1 MHKRL
6 IIIGAGPAGY
16 TAAIYASRANLEP
29 LVIAGTQSGGQLMIT
44 TDVDNYPGFPEGIQG
59 PELMEKFRQQAE
71 KFGAQIMDKDVTSV
85 DFDQRP
91 FVVRVDEEFYT
102 ADSIIIA
109 TGANAKWLGL
119 ESELRLR
126 GRGVSAC
133 ATCDAFFFKDKDVY
147 VVGGG
152 DTAMEEALFLTKFA
166 KSVTVVHRRDS
177 LRASKFM
184 QEKAKANPRI
194 SYIWNTEVSR
204 VIGDDHVEGLELEDT
219 VTGSKRQVRADGL
232 FIAIGHE
239 PSTILFRGKLETDA
253 NGYIMVKDRTKTS
266 INGVFAAGDVKD
278 HRYRQAVTA
287 AGSGCEAALDAEKY
301 LGEQVSIEPEKL
313 EMTRQRVAG

>member
-1 MHKRL
+1 MHKKL

-59 PELMEKFRQQAE
+59 PDLMEKFRKQAE

-102 ADSIIIA
+102 SDSIIIA

-177 LRASKFM
+177 LRASKIM
-184 QEKAKANPRI
+184 QEKAQENPRI
-194 SYIWNTEVSR
+194 SFIWNAEVSK

-219 VTGSKRQVRADGL
+219 ATGTKRQVRADGL

-301 LGEQVSIEPEKL
+301 LGEQMSIKPEKL

>member
-29 LVIAGTQSGGQLMIT
+29 IVIAGTQSGGQLMIT

-71 KFGAQIMDKDVTSV
+71 KFGAQIIDKDVTSL
-85 DFDQRP
+85 DIDQGP

-133 ATCDAFFFKDKDVY
+133 ATCDAFIF
-147 VVGGG
+147 
-152 DTAMEEALFLTKFA
+152 
-166 KSVTVVHRRDS
+166 
-177 LRASKFM
+177 
-184 QEKAKANPRI
+184 
-194 SYIWNTEVSR
+194 
-204 VIGDDHVEGLELEDT
+204 
-219 VTGSKRQVRADGL
+219 
-232 FIAIGHE
+232 
-239 PSTILFRGKLETDA
+239 
-253 NGYIMVKDRTKTS
+253 
-266 INGVFAAGDVKD
+266 
-278 HRYRQAVTA
+278 
-287 AGSGCEAALDAEKY
+287 
-301 LGEQVSIEPEKL
+301 
-313 EMTRQRVAG
+313 